1 MSIETSLDALR
12 AHDPGDMYA
21 AIRDFPEQIRTGVE
35 LGRSCPRLELAGIRR
50 VLVLGMGG
58 SAIGGDLFRSYIS
71 SFDERA
77 GVDVAVSRG
86 YRPPPVDGS
95 TLVVVSSYSGNT
107 EETIEAYERT
117 RERAGAVLA
126 VTTGGRIG
134 AMAGEYGHPAINP
147 PGGLQPRAAL
157 AYGFFPLAW
166 ALAVTSGLF
175 GPLVREE
182 TERGIDETIALLG
195 TLGAEYA
202 SGPGASN
209 EAYGLAEAIRGHIP
223 VIYSS
228 SELLDSVNLR
238 WRGQIQEN
246 AKHLAFGN
254 LLPEMNHNEI
264 NGWLNPPELARR
276 MAPIFLHDSGDHE
289 RVARRLEITR
299 RIVGEHSGP
308 TSAVSS
314 KGASAMARMFSLVH
328 LADWTS
334 YYLAVLNGDDPMPVP
349 VIEDL
354 KVELAKG

>member
-1 MSIETSLDALR
+1 MDQTLEALR
-12 AHDPGDMYA
+12 AHDPADMFS
-21 AIRDFPEQIRTGVE
+21 AIRDFPQQIRTGVE
-35 LGRSCPRLELAGIRR
+35 LGRSSPELALAGIRR

-77 GVDVAVSRG
+77 GVDVVVSRG
-86 YRPPPVDGS
+86 YRPPPVDAS
-95 TLVVVSSYSGNT
+95 TLVVASSYSGNT

-134 AMAGEYGHPAINP
+134 SLAARDGHPAINP
-147 PGGLQPRAAL
+147 PAGLQPRAAL

-166 ALAVTSGLF
+166 ALAVKAELF
-175 GPLVREE
+175 GPAVREA
-182 TERGIDETIALLG
+182 TERGIDETIALIE

-202 SGPGASN
+202 SGPVESN
-209 EAYGLAEAIRGHIP
+209 EAYTLATKLRGHIP
-223 VIYSS
+223 VIYSGA
-228 SELLDSVNLR
+228 ELLDSVNLR
-238 WRGQIQEN
+238 WRGQFQEN

-276 MAPIFLHDSGDHE
+276 MAPIFLHDRGDHE

-308 TSAVSS
+308 TTAITSRGESAI
-314 KGASAMARMFSLVH
+314 ARIFSLVH
-328 LADWTS
+328 LGDWAS
-334 YYLAVLNGDDPMPVP
+334 YWLALLDGDDPMPVP
-349 VIEDL
+349 VIENL
-354 KVELAKG
+354 KVELAK